1 MAQMYENKNIS
12 VTPSTSEVL
21 GLNLANTVLPKIIVS
36 S

>member
-12 VTPSTSEVL
+12 KTPSRSEVL
-21 GLNLANTVLPKIIVS
+21 GLNLANNVLPKLIVS